1 MGLLTGLL
9 GLPLAPLRGTVA
21 IAEQLY
27 EQAEQELN
35 DPRRV
40 RAELDAVERARA
52 AGEIDDEQAVIWE
65 DELVARLIAGR
76 RQPGRE

>member
-1 MGLLTGLL
+1 MGLITGLL

-21 IAEQLY
+21 IAEQLHK
-27 EQAEQELN
+27 QAEQELN

-40 RAELDAVERARA
+40 RAELEAVERARA
-52 AGEIDDEQAVIWE
+52 AGEIDDEQAAIWE

-76 RQPGRE
+76 RPPGRE

>member
-1 MGLLTGLL
+1 VGLITGIL

-27 EQAEQELN
+27 KQAEQELN
-35 DPRRV
+35 DPSRV
-40 RAELDAVERARA
+40 RAELEAVERARA
-52 AGEIDDEQAVIWE
+52 AGEIDDEQAAIWE